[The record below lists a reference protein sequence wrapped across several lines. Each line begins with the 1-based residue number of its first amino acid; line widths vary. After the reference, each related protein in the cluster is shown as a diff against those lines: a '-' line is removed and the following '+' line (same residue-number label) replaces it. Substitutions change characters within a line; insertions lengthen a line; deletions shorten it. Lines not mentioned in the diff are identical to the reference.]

1 MTRKLVHIRPS
12 MCSTLMV
19 PLLKIICKTLTE
31 VIVCYFIILK
41 VCSYTHQKMLEGM
54 PSMYSLWTVLLVHWN
69 DRKKFL
75 SLKHSCRHLE
85 LSFWRANSF
94 SCWYSHVQYFNLFTS
109 TGCWEQCHQRNQT
122 SGKSRQHH
130 CLHEQLLHH
139 NVPPPRVPKFAEIA
153 FPISSILSQ
162 LDHYDNKKKTDAL
175 NKNTVAGHL
184 IFRTENCFK

>member
-12 MCSTLMV
+12 MCSTSMV
-19 PLLKIICKTLTE
+19 PLLEIICKTLTE

-94 SCWYSHVQYFNLFTS
+94 SCWYSHNILIYL
-109 TGCWEQCHQRNQT
+109 
-122 SGKSRQHH
+122 
-130 CLHEQLLHH
+130 
-139 NVPPPRVPKFAEIA
+139 PPPAVENNVIRETKLLEKVDSTIVCMNNYC
-153 FPISSILSQ
+153 IIMS
-162 LDHYDNKKKTDAL
+162 H
-175 NKNTVAGHL
+175 HL
-184 IFRTENCFK
+184 GFQNLLK